1 MQQTA
6 VLSVVLP
13 AYNEAARLP
22 PYLASIRSYLEAN
35 YPQSYEVIVVD
46 DGSTDRLPEVLDDA
60 ARGWT
65 SLRVLRHERNMG
77 KGAAVRTGM
86 LASRGEMALF
96 ADADGATPIEAADR
110 LVQSLMAGADIAI
123 GSRLLEAPSTERR
136 RAWHRGLAGKLFAA
150 MARRVVKLPI
160 RDTQCGFKLFR
171 GEVARKLFAQVK
183 QTGYMFDLEVLALA
197 QRAGYRV
204 VEVAVP
210 WREIPGGHLSL
221 IGDLPVIIR
230 DLWRLRRQLKSI
242 DTSVRS

>member
-1 MQQTA
+1 LQQTA
-6 VLSVVLP
+6 TLSVVLP

-22 PYLASIRSYLEAN
+22 PYLASVKSYLEAK

-46 DGSTDRLPEVLDDA
+46 DGSTDRLPEVLADA
-60 ARGWT
+60 AEGWS
-65 SLRVLRHERNMG
+65 SLRVLRHERNIG

-86 LASRGEMALF
+86 LASRGAMALF

-110 LVQSLMAGADIAI
+110 LVESLMAGADIAI
-123 GSRLLEAPSTERR
+123 GSRLLEAPGAERR

-150 MARRVVKLPI
+150 LARRVVKLPV

-197 QRAGYRV
+197 QRVGYRV

-210 WREIPGGHLSL
+210 WREVPGGHLSL
-221 IGDLPVIIR
+221 IGDLPVILR
-230 DLWRLRRQLKSI
+230 DLWRLRRQLEFI
-242 DTSVRS
+242 DTTVPG